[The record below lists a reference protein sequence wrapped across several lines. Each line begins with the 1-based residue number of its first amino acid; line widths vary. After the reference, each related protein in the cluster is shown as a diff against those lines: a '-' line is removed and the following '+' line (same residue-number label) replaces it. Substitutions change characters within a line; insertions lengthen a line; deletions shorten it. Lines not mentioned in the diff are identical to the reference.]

1 MQKRKITNLVLIA
14 ALQIVG
20 FLFIL
25 PFMIAM
31 EDGGQML
38 DDFLYGT
45 LIGFLILIATQIYFV
60 YWYYKT
66 SVEIRNKGY
75 NIPIFILY
83 FIPLVNFYWLWKYSE
98 GVEGVTKSKLQAIVV
113 FLVNFLAGIPLAP
126 IILQYYYNNVTTVK
140 KNTKKPIAKNT
151 PK

>member
-31 EDGGQML
+31 EDSGQML
-38 DDFLYGT
+38 DNDLYGT

-66 SVEIRNKGY
+66 SVEIRNKGH